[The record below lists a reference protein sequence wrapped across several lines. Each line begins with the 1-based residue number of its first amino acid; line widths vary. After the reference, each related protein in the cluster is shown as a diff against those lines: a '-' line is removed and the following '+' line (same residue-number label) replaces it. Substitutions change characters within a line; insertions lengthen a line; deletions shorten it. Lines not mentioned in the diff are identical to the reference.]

1 MKLELTDNDKFLLKL
16 ALSVLIAFVFIRLL
30 ILPGIFKFQEKMIES
45 GELEKTKTEMQDCMD
60 SMGDVQQSIEENMK
74 ELENLSSDYYEKME
88 NRQVDEL
95 LTGLALKYDLF
106 PVSLA
111 IEEAVP
117 SDLQAY
123 MQKEEENPAQENTA
137 LAAEKYM
144 MKATGSLVLR
154 GDKKN
159 FLSFMDDVEKNC
171 PAVQIRS
178 IGINERAYFE
188 EDWTVGEQ
196 SEITC
201 KMAIYMYDQTVVE

>member
-1 MKLELTDNDKFLLKL
+1 MKLELTDNDIFLLKL
-16 ALSVLIAFVFIRLL
+16 ALSVLIAFLFIRLL

-45 GELEKTKTEMQDCMD
+45 GELEKTEAKMQDCMD
-60 SMGDVQQSIEENMK
+60 SMGAVQQSIEENRK

-137 LAAEKYM
+137 LAVEKYM

-201 KMAIYMYDQTVVE
+201 KMAIYMYDQSVTE